1 MCRPGAPLLL
11 LVNSWASVL
20 QDASKVFS
28 SRDRPGVL
36 RLHGPSPECWRRGGT
51 LSCPGK
57 GASAQRVTAA
67 DPHPQL
73 CALWW
78 WGWKSVFL
86 DFSWLQI
93 CSLYHSHISLDQ
105 SVNDQA
111 PFAVLMCCCISFY
124 LNFASIWFSVFCF
137 STCCVPPLFFSFL
150 LLPHRL
156 FMILLEFC
164 GISMDC
170 VSARLLECK
179 TSFFCLLFVWQMNFP
194 TTPHVFHIFLSVS
207 APFPSCW
214 RCLGCIHHLSSFSSL
229 SLPLL
234 LKKRESA
241 VLAS

>member
-1 MCRPGAPLLL
+1 MGLKVCILGFLLATDLLSVPLPYFPG
-11 LVNSWASVL
+11 
-20 QDASKVFS
+20 
-28 SRDRPGVL
+28 
-36 RLHGPSPECWRRGGT
+36 PECEWP
-51 LSCPGK
+51 S
-57 GASAQRVTAA
+57 S
-67 DPHPQL
+67 L
-73 CALWW
+73 CSSDVL
-78 WGWKSVFL
+78 L
-86 DFSWLQI
+86 HLFS
-93 CSLYHSHISLDQ
+93 
-105 SVNDQA
+105 
-111 PFAVLMCCCISFY
+111 

-214 RCLGCIHHLSSFSSL
+214 RCLGCIHRLSSFSSL

-234 LKKRESA
+234 LKKREST
-241 VLAS
+241 VLASSGLEQSWVMLSSNRSLLWHCKLRSLRVPGGSTLQVSQALRHWEVICGWFSVA